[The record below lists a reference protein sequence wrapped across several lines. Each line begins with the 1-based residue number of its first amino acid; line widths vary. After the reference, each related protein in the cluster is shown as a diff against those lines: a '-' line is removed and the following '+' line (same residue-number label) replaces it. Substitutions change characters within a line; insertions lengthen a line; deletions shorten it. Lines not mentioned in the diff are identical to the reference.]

1 MKTIDSMATKYGG
14 KKAVVTGGT
23 HGMGLAMVRALL
35 KGGAEVL
42 FTGRSEQNLEAP
54 RGTRGAIRHR
64 EASGHRSTG
73 GAR

>member
-1 MKTIDSMATKYGG
+1 
-14 KKAVVTGGT
+14 
-23 HGMGLAMVRALL
+23 MGLAMVRALL